1 MAKITV
7 LENRKKSHICKIT
20 SGASKVFHYKQKIFE
35 FSRQKSTLDLQF
47 WRENSITESFQYYF

>member
-35 FSRQKSTLDLQF
+35 FSRQKSTLEFDYF
-47 WRENSITESFQYYF
+47 SRENWNETFLG